1 MRRDFLF
8 QLAIHVVSE
17 STDISSCAMEKILL
31 PDLDQSKLNSMLNV
45 TSNYQT
51 TREGDKIKAN
61 KSFTQMILFITCT
74 ITVSIQV
81 TCRLP
86 L

>member
-1 MRRDFLF
+1 
-8 QLAIHVVSE
+8 
-17 STDISSCAMEKILL
+17 MEKILL

-61 KSFTQMILFITCT
+61 TIFTQMIVSII